1 MSRYQVGLRAIFN
14 SNNIRVERSVFN
26 KYIMGDTTT
35 VTKNKSKIQTYE
47 GIINLKSY
55 KDTP

>member
-35 VTKNKSKIQTYE
+35 VTKNKSKIQIYE

>member
-14 SNNIRVERSVFN
+14 SNNIRVELSVFN

-47 GIINLKSY
+47 GIINLK
-55 KDTP
+55 

>member
-47 GIINLKSY
+47 GIINLKSS